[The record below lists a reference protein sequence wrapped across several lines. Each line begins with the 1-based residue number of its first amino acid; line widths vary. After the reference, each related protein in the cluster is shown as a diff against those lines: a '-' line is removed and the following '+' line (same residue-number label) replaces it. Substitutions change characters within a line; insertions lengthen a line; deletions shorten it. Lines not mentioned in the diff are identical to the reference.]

1 MGRTFVELL
10 EEQLGQ
16 ARARCEHLQAENA
29 RLQKALEGCIHEFA
43 DITNGELRTG
53 GISCLEEACKALGW
67 DYPHPAP
74 PELLCDVPGCGNAF
88 TEWRLDGNVRRQTC
102 DKHMPKQIGH
112 IAQWRAAAEAMKG
125 ADDVHAD
132 QPEAD

>member
-43 DITNGELRTG
+43 DITNGELRT
-53 GISCLEEACKALGW
+53 
-67 DYPHPAP
+67 
-74 PELLCDVPGCGNAF
+74 
-88 TEWRLDGNVRRQTC
+88 DGTSDANLTC
-102 DKHMPKQIGH
+102 DENGACDGIVTTADYDGDLDFGGGPKQG
-112 IAQWRAAAEAMKG
+112 ESK
-125 ADDVHAD
+125 
-132 QPEAD
+132 